1 MPIVGV
7 AGHIVTR
14 SLEVPDR
21 PQIYLPLFGT
31 SLHFTSVLVRTD
43 EGPPMA
49 RMGDLRAIARGL
61 DTDLPLFNA
70 ASLTTLISSTTGRQ
84 RLGAYVLTAFASV
97 ALVLAATGL
106 AGIVG
111 YSITLR
117 TRELG
122 IRLAL
127 GARPRALVTGVV
139 TYGGGLTLV
148 GLLLG
153 LVGGL
158 ATAHVFS
165 TLVPGTQRC

>member
-1 MPIVGV
+1 M
-7 AGHIVTR
+7 
-14 SLEVPDR
+14 
-21 PQIYLPLFGT
+21 
-31 SLHFTSVLVRTD
+31 
-43 EGPPMA
+43 
-49 RMGDLRAIARGL
+49 
-61 DTDLPLFNA
+61 
-70 ASLTTLISSTTGRQ
+70 
-84 RLGAYVLTAFASV
+84 
-97 ALVLAATGL
+97 LAATGL

-165 TLVPGTQRC
+165 TLIPGAAMLNPVLLSTTALALLGVGAVAGYLPARRISSINLVAILKRD

>member
-1 MPIVGV
+1 M
-7 AGHIVTR
+7 
-14 SLEVPDR
+14 
-21 PQIYLPLFGT
+21 
-31 SLHFTSVLVRTD
+31 
-43 EGPPMA
+43 
-49 RMGDLRAIARGL
+49 
-61 DTDLPLFNA
+61 
-70 ASLTTLISSTTGRQ
+70 
-84 RLGAYVLTAFASV
+84 
-97 ALVLAATGL
+97 
-106 AGIVG
+106 VG

-165 TLVPGTQRC
+165 TLIPGTAMLNPVLLSTTALALLGVGAVASYLPARRLSSIDLVAILKRD